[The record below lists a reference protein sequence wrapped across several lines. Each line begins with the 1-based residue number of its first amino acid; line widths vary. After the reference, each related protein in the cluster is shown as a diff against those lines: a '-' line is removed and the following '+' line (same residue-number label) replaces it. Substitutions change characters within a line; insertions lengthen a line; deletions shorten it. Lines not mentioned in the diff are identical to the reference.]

1 MEYYSV
7 RVKNEKMLFAAV
19 WVDLVIIILSEVKSN
34 GETQISYVI
43 TFMWNIIY
51 EADELIF
58 FSKTETNPQVEN
70 KLLVT
75 KRVRRRRDKLG
86 VWD

>member
-7 RVKNEKMLFAAV
+7 RVKNEKMLYAAV

-58 FSKTETNPQVEN
+58 FSKTETNPQAEN
-70 KLLVT
+70 KLLVA
-75 KRVRRRRDKLG
+75 KWVRRRRDKLG

>member
-19 WVDLVIIILSEVKSN
+19 WVDLAIIILSEVKSN

-51 EADELIF
+51 
-58 FSKTETNPQVEN
+58 
-70 KLLVT
+70 
-75 KRVRRRRDKLG
+75 
-86 VWD
+86 

>member
-19 WVDLVIIILSEVKSN
+19 WVDLAIIILSEVKSN

-58 FSKTETNPQVEN
+58 FLKQ
-70 KLLVT
+70 KQIH
-75 KRVRRRRDKLG
+75 K
-86 VWD
+86 

>member
-19 WVDLVIIILSEVKSN
+19 WVDLAIIIPSEVKSN

-58 FSKTETNPQVEN
+58 FLKQKQIHKQKTNF
-70 KLLVT
+70 
-75 KRVRRRRDKLG
+75 
-86 VWD
+86 